1 MSPPTIDEQIAAL
14 EHVIRM
20 LHPYYARQVDNKTM
34 TPAMAEQRIASLG
47 AALKTLETVRRLEEM
62 W

>member
-1 MSPPTIDEQIAAL
+1 MKPPSIDEQIAAL
-14 EHVIRM
+14 EHVIRI
-20 LHPYYARQVDNKTM
+20 LHPYYARQVDNRSM

-47 AALKTLETVRRLEEM
+47 ATLKTLETVRRLEEM

>member
-1 MSPPTIDEQIAAL
+1 MSAPSIDEQIAAL
-14 EHVIRM
+14 ELVIRM
-20 LHPYYARQVDNKTM
+20 LHPYFARQVDNRLM

-47 AALKTLETVRRLEEM
+47 AALKTLETVRRLEEL